1 MDPIPATSSE
11 RRALGSFTLQ
21 SHPEAAWRA
30 LVLVRFM
37 VGAVFVSEGL
47 QKFLYPADV
56 GAGRFD
62 QIGFDHPELVA
73 GLVGVAEVA
82 CGAPV
87 LIGLLTRPAA
97 AVLAAVMTGAL
108 VTTKLP
114 ILLGHDL
121 GPFAVR
127 TLDRYGFWAMAH
139 EMRTDWAMILG
150 ALVLVWAGSGPRA
163 VDGALRR
170 RGRLVRPGPID
181 ARAQGAG

>member
-1 MDPIPATSSE
+1 MSTVPVTPSE
-11 RRALGSFTLQ
+11 RRMLQ
-21 SHPEAAWRA
+21 SPPEAAWRA
-30 LVLVRFM
+30 LVLVRLM

-56 GAGRFD
+56 GAGRFAR
-62 QIGFDHPELVA
+62 IGFDQPELVA

-82 CGAPV
+82 CGALV

-97 AVLAAVMTGAL
+97 AVLAAVMAGAL
-108 VTTKLP
+108 ATTKLP

-139 EMRTDWAMILG
+139 EMRTDWAMLLG
-150 ALVLVWAGSGPRA
+150 ALVLVWAGSGPWA
-163 VDGALRR
+163 VDGVLGRR
-170 RGRLVRPGPID
+170 ARLVRPGPID
-181 ARAQGAG
+181 ARASDAG